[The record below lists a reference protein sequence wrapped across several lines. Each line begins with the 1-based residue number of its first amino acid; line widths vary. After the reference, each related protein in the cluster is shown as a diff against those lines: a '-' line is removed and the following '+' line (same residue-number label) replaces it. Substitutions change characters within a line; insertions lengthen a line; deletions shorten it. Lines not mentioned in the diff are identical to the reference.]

1 MSSAVSTEAPVSA
14 RLSVS
19 RRRWSSAWVVLAAAL
34 SDALLVNLGFGLSW
48 YARYE
53 LQLGRELLEANYI
66 SYGDYLPIGLALTVI
81 LLLVFALQGL
91 YGRLREGT
99 WLDQMGVVFAGA
111 TVGIA
116 VMIVAVFYY
125 RPFGLSRLLFLYAW
139 LLIILL
145 LAFSRLLGQLVRSEL
160 RRHGIGLRRVLV
172 VGAGSQGLLVMQ
184 NIVAQPHLGY
194 KVVGFLDDAR
204 QEDIGRFP
212 ALGSTDQVREVCGLH
227 AVDEVI
233 IALPS
238 NFHEKIMDILDCCEQ
253 ERVAF
258 SIVPDFYEISLRQV
272 DITPLSGIPMI
283 AVRRGSI
290 RGWNLLVKRA
300 IDVASSLLVLVG
312 LSPLL
317 ALVALAIKLDS
328 EGPVLITQMRV
339 GRGGRPFKF
348 YKFRSMRQNADQ
360 EVQTLMDQNEAQG
373 PIFKMRNDPRCT
385 RVGRVLR
392 RTSLDEVPQFYNV
405 LIGDMSLVG
414 PRPPFP
420 HEVEKYEDWHKRRL
434 EVSPGLT
441 GLWQVSGRSNLT
453 FDEMALLDIWYIE
466 NWSLSLDLKLLL
478 RTVPAVLFGTGA
490 Y

>member
-1 MSSAVSTEAPVSA
+1 MAAVVA
-14 RLSVS
+14 
-19 RRRWSSAWVVLAAAL
+19 
-34 SDALLVNLGFGLSW
+34 SDAILINLGFVLSW
-48 YARYE
+48 YARYQ
-53 LQLGRELLEANYI
+53 LQLGRELLEANYV
-66 SYGDYLPIGLALTVI
+66 SYSEYLPVGLALTAI
-81 LLLVFALQGL
+81 LLFVFSTQGL
-91 YGRLREGT
+91 YSRLRDGT
-99 WLDQMGVVFAGA
+99 WLDQMSVIVAST

-116 VMIVAVFYY
+116 AIIVVTFYY

-139 LLIILL
+139 ALIIFL
-145 LAFSRLLGQLVRSEL
+145 LALSRMVGLQVRAYL
-160 RRHGIGLRRVLV
+160 RRRGIGLRRALV

-194 KVVGFLDDAR
+194 DVVGFLDDNR

-212 ALGSTDQVREVCGLH
+212 ALGNTEQVRAVCQQYDI
-227 AVDEVI
+227 DEVI

-238 NFHEKIMDILDCCEQ
+238 NSHEKIMDILDCCEKL
-253 ERVAF
+253 RVAF

-283 AVRRGSI
+283 GVRRGSI

-300 IDVASSLLVLVG
+300 IDVVFSAVVLLV

-317 ALVALAIKLDS
+317 ALIALSIKLDS
-328 EGPVLITQMRV
+328 PGPVLIAQKRV
-339 GRGGRPFKF
+339 GRGGRPFQF
-348 YKFRSMRQNADQ
+348 YKFRSMRQNADKEIQ
-360 EVQTLMDQNEAQG
+360 ALQDQNEAQG

-385 RVGRVLR
+385 RVGKILR

-405 LIGDMSLVG
+405 LKGDMSLVG

-420 HEVEKYEDWHKRRL
+420 HEVEQYEDWHRRRL